1 MNLKPR
7 QTTFLWRLFTR
18 WLLLLAEKK
27 FGDFLFLTHSDKQK
41 LPFPS
46 LHIPERSNT
55 ANLGILETV
64 SNSLVWL
71 SSKVTSLPASQNC
84 MYLSTMILLKNEV
97 LVHPMEPNTC
107 GFKLIE
113 TFSLPPKCYVG
124 HKF

>member
-55 ANLGILETV
+55 ADLGILEKV
-64 SNSLVWL
+64 SNSLAWL
-71 SSKVTSLPASQNC
+71 SSKVTSLPASQK
-84 MYLSTMILLKNEV
+84 YV
-97 LVHPMEPNTC
+97 FVHYAIFKKKFYVVHEMEPTTC